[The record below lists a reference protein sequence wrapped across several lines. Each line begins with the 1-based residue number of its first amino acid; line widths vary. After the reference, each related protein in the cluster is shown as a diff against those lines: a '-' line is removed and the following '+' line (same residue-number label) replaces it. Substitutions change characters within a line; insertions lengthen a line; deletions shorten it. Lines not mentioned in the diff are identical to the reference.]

1 MSHRAK
7 GRVSGA
13 APSAAH
19 GAPEMRIAHH
29 RRWRLRPAVDM
40 AFRPDLYV

>member
-1 MSHRAK
+1 MSYRAK

-13 APSAAH
+13 AGTAAH

-29 RRWRLRPAVDM
+29 P
-40 AFRPDLYV
+40 